1 MIKIKINASDEIR
14 EVTFSRHS
22 EHVIELG
29 GIADAPTT
37 GFTTWRMDGVTQLGD
52 FSDYTTVYRTL
63 DNAVQLS
70 DDGSVYVEP
79 EVPEPGEP
87 KPTQEERIKTLE
99 NQNETLLQCILEMSE
114 RYRQVLCANSF
125 TSLAEL
131 SLHRAGKPALNHL
144 VAEDR
149 ERVKGSEAA
158 CEALDVNSVFCYQ
171 PASSSCI
178 SMYFMLMYF
187 FPPHWVPAT

>member
-14 EVTFSRHS
+14 EVTFSRRS

-29 GIADAPTT
+29 GITDAPTT

-87 KPTQEERIKTLE
+87 QPTQEEKEKTLMKAQIKALGDR
-99 NQNETLLQCILEMSE
+99 NDFLED
-114 RYRQVLCANSF
+114 C
-125 TSLAEL
+125 
-131 SLHRAGKPALNHL
+131 
-144 VAEDR
+144 VAEM
-149 ERVKGSEAA
+149 
-158 CEALDVNSVFCYQ
+158 
-171 PASSSCI
+171 ASI
-178 SMYFMLMYF
+178 VY
-187 FPPHWVPAT
+187 A

>member
-14 EVTFSRHS
+14 EVTFSRRS

-29 GIADAPTT
+29 GITDAPTT

-52 FSDYTTVYRTL
+52 FSKYTTVYRTL

-114 RYRQVLCANSF
+114 IVYA
-125 TSLAEL
+125 
-131 SLHRAGKPALNHL
+131 
-144 VAEDR
+144 
-149 ERVKGSEAA
+149 
-158 CEALDVNSVFCYQ
+158 
-171 PASSSCI
+171 
-178 SMYFMLMYF
+178 
-187 FPPHWVPAT
+187 

>member
-1 MIKIKINASDEIR
+1 MIKIKINASDELR
-14 EVTFSRHS
+14 AVPFPQHS
-22 EHVIELG
+22 ENVIELG

-87 KPTQEERIKTLE
+87 KPTQEERIKALE
-99 NQNETLLQCILEMSE
+99 DQNETLLQCILEMSE
-114 RYRQVLCANSF
+114 IVYA
-125 TSLAEL
+125 
-131 SLHRAGKPALNHL
+131 
-144 VAEDR
+144 
-149 ERVKGSEAA
+149 
-158 CEALDVNSVFCYQ
+158 
-171 PASSSCI
+171 
-178 SMYFMLMYF
+178 
-187 FPPHWVPAT
+187 

>member
-79 EVPEPGEP
+79 Q
-87 KPTQEERIKTLE
+87 PTQEERIKALE
-99 NQNETLLQCILEMSE
+99 DQNETLLQCILEMSE
-114 RYRQVLCANSF
+114 IVYA
-125 TSLAEL
+125 
-131 SLHRAGKPALNHL
+131 
-144 VAEDR
+144 
-149 ERVKGSEAA
+149 
-158 CEALDVNSVFCYQ
+158 
-171 PASSSCI
+171 
-178 SMYFMLMYF
+178 
-187 FPPHWVPAT
+187 

>member
-79 EVPEPGEP
+79 EVPDTPVPGEP
-87 KPTQEERIKTLE
+87 QPTAEEKEKTLIKA
-99 NQNETLLQCILEMSE
+99 QIQALSE
-114 RYRQVLCANSF
+114 RNDFLEDC
-125 TSLAEL
+125 
-131 SLHRAGKPALNHL
+131 
-144 VAEDR
+144 VAEM
-149 ERVKGSEAA
+149 A
-158 CEALDVNSVFCYQ
+158 SVVY
-171 PASSSCI
+171 A
-178 SMYFMLMYF
+178 
-187 FPPHWVPAT
+187 